1 LSLNYRNQTLISMK
15 TFCSFLLLVIAS
27 FQLKGQDLVY
37 RAKNPAFGGETF
49 NYQWLLSGA
58 QAQDTY
64 PNPELAS
71 FTSGSGNNLNNLKE
85 SLNRQLLSRLS
96 SQLITNQFGES
107 DLQPGSYVI
116 GDYQVDVS
124 NTSDGVL
131 IDVLDQA
138 TGQSTQLLI
147 PFF

>member
-1 LSLNYRNQTLISMK
+1 MRTLIL
-15 TFCSFLLLVIAS
+15 FLTLLS
-27 FQLKGQDLVY
+27 CLHTGYSQDLIY

-64 PNPELAS
+64 QNPAS
-71 FTSGSGNNLNNLKE
+71 SANAFNSGSNLDNLRE

-96 SQLITNQFGES
+96 SQLITNQFGED
-107 DLQPGSYVI
+107 DLQPGSYTI
-116 GDYQVDVS
+116 GDYRVDVS

-131 IDVLDQA
+131 IDVFDQL
-138 TGQSTQLLI
+138 TGQSTQLII
-147 PFF
+147 PFY

>member
-1 LSLNYRNQTLISMK
+1 MKSLLT
-15 TFCSFLLLVIAS
+15 CFLLFLVAMS
-27 FQLKGQDLVY
+27 GRAQDLVY

-64 PNPELAS
+64 ANPAS
-71 FTSGSGNNLNNLKE
+71 TSGFGNTTGLNSLRE

-96 SQLITNQFGES
+96 SQLVTNQFGED

-116 GDYQVDVS
+116 GDYTVDVS

-131 IDVLDQA
+131 IDVFDQL

-147 PFF
+147 PFY

>member
-1 LSLNYRNQTLISMK
+1 MKSLWLAILCFMTLADLFS
-15 TFCSFLLLVIAS
+15 
-27 FQLKGQDLVY
+27 QDMVY

-64 PNPELAS
+64 ANPATSNLFGSNQTTLGS
-71 FTSGSGNNLNNLKE
+71 FSE

-96 SQLITNQFGES
+96 SQIITSQFGED
-107 DLQPGSYVI
+107 DLQPGSYTV

-124 NTSDGVL
+124 NTADGVL
-131 IDVLDQA
+131 IDVVDQA

-147 PFF
+147 PYY

>member
-1 LSLNYRNQTLISMK
+1 MKYLLFTVLFLCTSYSIS
-15 TFCSFLLLVIAS
+15 A
-27 FQLKGQDLVY
+27 QDLVY
-37 RAKNPAFGGETF
+37 KARNPAFGGDTF

-64 PNPELAS
+64 QNPSLTTTSAGSNSLDS
-71 FTSGSGNNLNNLKE
+71 FKE

-96 SQLITNQFGES
+96 SQLITNQFGED
-107 DLQPGSYVI
+107 DLKPGSYVL
-116 GDYQVDVS
+116 GDYQVDVTNS
-124 NTSDGVL
+124 LDGIL
-131 IDVLDQA
+131 IDIFDQA

>member
-1 LSLNYRNQTLISMK
+1 MLHRILFLSHCMFGFGQTVS
-15 TFCSFLLLVIAS
+15 A
-27 FQLKGQDLVY
+27 QDMVY

-64 PNPELAS
+64 VNPATSLSS
-71 FTSGSGNNLNNLKE
+71 FNSGSNLDNLRE

-96 SQLITNQFGES
+96 TQLITNQFGED
-107 DLQPGSYVI
+107 DLQPGSYTI
-116 GDYQVDVS
+116 GDYRVDVS
-124 NTSDGVL
+124 NTTDGIL
-131 IDVLDQA
+131 IDVFDQL

-147 PFF
+147 PFY